1 MRRPTLAAALAVATL
16 TIAVALTSRANAMT
30 IGVRLGVLSTTAT
43 TDVERA
49 GGWCG
54 GRRGCWG
61 RPYSQS
67 PQPYAY
73 YSYRPWPYYNYFLGS
88 GWPSYGWYR

>member
-1 MRRPTLAAALAVATL
+1 MRGPTLPAALAIATL
-16 TIAVALTSRANAMT
+16 TMAVVFTSRASAVT
-30 IGVRLGVLSTTAT
+30 IGAVLSTTASPQ
-43 TDVERA
+43 VERA

-54 GRRGCWG
+54 ERRGCWG
-61 RPYSQS
+61 RPYHHS